1 MSPDGRWFAFVSNQ
15 SGQNQVYVR
24 LLEGQADQVQVSV
37 SGGTEPMWSRDGREL
52 FYRTGAG
59 PGAELVRVAFRT
71 DPAFTVTS
79 RHPLFSMAEMVN
91 SIPHRN
97 YDISPDGK
105 TFVMVRFNPSTRIMV
120 IQNLPALVE
129 RLKDGAR

>member
-1 MSPDGRWFAFVSNQ
+1 
-15 SGQNQVYVR
+15 
-24 LLEGQADQVQVSV
+24 
-37 SGGTEPMWSRDGREL
+37 MWSRDGREL

-59 PGAELVRVAFRT
+59 PGSELMQVAFRT
-71 DPAFTVTS
+71 DPEFTVTS
-79 RHPLFSMAEMVN
+79 RRSLFSMAEMVN
-91 SIPHRN
+91 STPHRN

-129 RLKDGAR
+129 RLKGGAR